1 MLDEPIRGVES
12 SDGDRS
18 TETAPPKDI
27 LETALDE
34 QRRDWMSGKRIL
46 AAELLLRHSE
56 VSSNPADAADLIY
69 HEYLLRNEL
78 GECPDWEEYLRDFPR
93 YVDRLRFLRQAD
105 QLVAEAFGSSDPVE
119 AAAAQLDDYEL
130 LEELG
135 RGGMGV
141 VFKARQKS
149 LKRLVA
155 VKMIRA
161 GEASDEEERKRFE
174 NEAQAVARLQHPN
187 IVQVYE
193 VGETD
198 GRQFLAL
205 EFVEGRSLARHLDGT
220 PLPARQAASMVET
233 LARAIHYAHEKQI
246 IHRDLKPSNV
256 LVAGTLDRC
265 ILKVTDF
272 GLAKRLDLK
281 ADTRTVGTLGTPSYM
296 APEQVDAQF
305 GAPDRRTDVYGLGA
319 ILYELLT
326 GRPPFRAESPLQ
338 TLKQVAEAEPARPR
352 LLNPAVPRD
361 LETVCLKCLQ
371 KDPAHR
377 YGSAAALAD
386 ELARFVKGEP
396 VRARPIGPGGRLVR
410 WYRRNPLVARLTAI
424 LVLAL
429 VGGIAG
435 IARQWRQADLERRNA
450 VASDL
455 EAEQLLSELIVSN
468 PVVPIFGY
476 RPAVPSVEPLLK
488 AAAHCKNHLQKN
500 PGDLALRIALTN
512 VYGRLGTLYLQ
523 RRQIAE
529 MEASF
534 HNARDLWEPLVSD
547 GTANP
552 VYRDWLATTYDWEAL
567 NPGIHHNWT
576 QELEL
581 IQRANRLWEELAE
594 EQPANL
600 DFMQKVRMSRSRMM
614 SAMLSRPARDSCLR
628 LAQDTKGQLVKLVQ
642 EEPSNRVLRKQLALT
657 CLVLGEICSWEPPV
671 GQPSS
676 FWREAHDHYKL
687 LAEAQG
693 DDILVKM
700 SLAASCRP
708 LIRGQSSDPYCIE
721 AVRML
726 EQADQNL
733 AALLKQNP
741 ECDWLREAL
750 LENYCVLALCHS
762 KVGRNADATKIVNN
776 DLQPLVA
783 TFAKQQADPAHGLFL
798 LRSLSK
804 AGGLLRES
812 KQPAAALTITRQAAA
827 LTLRYAA
834 NSMRDPGFLEQL
846 AIESAHLSAILH
858 QLGDATLSL
867 QMAELARDAYEEASR
882 ATPDGFGFDESLS
895 NVWMRIGK
903 AHWSLG
909 ARDKALAAL
918 RESAAIQKRLFE
930 REPSNR
936 ASRARL
942 SSCYDRLVY
951 FGSRSGDLSGAATAL
966 LEQEKL
972 WFDDVAELT
981 KTANAFEGLAAWVTV
996 GAKGQLTPRQQVEKS
1011 HYLSESKRIRDAA
1024 KLKSDSFVP
1033 GDERGA
1039 MAVRK

>member
-1 MLDEPIRGVES
+1 MFDEPSRGVES
-12 SDGDRS
+12 GGDDLS
-18 TETAPPKDI
+18 SQTAPPKDV
-27 LETALDE
+27 LEDALDE
-34 QRRDWMSGKRIL
+34 QRRDWMSGKRIR
-46 AAELLLRHSE
+46 ATELLLRLSE
-56 VSSNPADAADLIY
+56 VSSKPADAADLIY
-69 HEYLLRNEL
+69 HEYLLRAEL
-78 GECPDWEEYLRDFPR
+78 GECPDWEEYLRDFPLH
-93 YVDRLRFLRQAD
+93 VDRLQFLQEAD
-105 QLVAEAFGSSDPVE
+105 QLVEQALGAGDPTD
-119 AAAAQLDDYEL
+119 ATTAQLDDYEL

-155 VKMIRA
+155 VKMVRA
-161 GEASDEEERKRFE
+161 GEAVFDEEERKRFE
-174 NEAQAVARLQHPN
+174 NEAQTVARLQHPN
-187 IVQVYE
+187 IVQIYE

-198 GRQFLAL
+198 GRQFLSL

-265 ILKVTDF
+265 VLKVTDF
-272 GLAKRLDLK
+272 GLAKRLDLR

-296 APEQVDAQF
+296 APEQVEAQF
-305 GAPDRRTDVYGLGA
+305 GTPDRRTDVYGLGA

-386 ELARFVKGEP
+386 DLARFVKGEP

-410 WYRRNPLVARLTAI
+410 WYRRNPLVARLTAV

-435 IARQWRQADLERRNA
+435 IARQWRQAEVERRKA

-455 EAEQLLSELIVSN
+455 EAQQLLSEFIQSN
-468 PVVPIFGY
+468 PIVPVFGY
-476 RPAVPSVEPLLK
+476 RAAVPSVEPLLN
-488 AAAHCKNHLQKN
+488 AATHCKNHLRKS
-500 PGDLALRIALTN
+500 PGDLDLRIALTN

-523 RRQIAE
+523 RRQLAE
-529 MEASF
+529 MDASF
-534 HNARDLWEPLVSD
+534 RNARELWEPLVSD
-547 GTANP
+547 RLANA

-567 NPGIHHNWT
+567 NPGVHGNGTH
-576 QELEL
+576 LEL

-594 EQPANL
+594 EQPSNL

-614 SAMLSRPARDSCLR
+614 SVMLSRPARDSCLR

-671 GQPSS
+671 AQPSS
-676 FWREAHDHYKL
+676 FWRDAHDHYKI

-708 LIRGQSSDPYCIE
+708 LIRGQSSDPYYIE

-762 KVGRNADATKIVNN
+762 KVGRNANAAKIVN
-776 DLQPLVA
+776 DDIQPFVT
-783 TFAKQQADPAHGLFL
+783 TFTKQQVDPAHGLAL
-798 LRSLSK
+798 LRTLSK
-804 AGGLLRES
+804 ASSALWEG
-812 KQPAAALTITRQAAA
+812 KQPAAALAIARQGAA
-827 LTLRYAA
+827 LTLKYAA
-834 NSMRDPGFLEQL
+834 NSLRDPGFLEQL
-846 AIESAHLSAILH
+846 GYASIGYSAILN
-858 QLGDATLSL
+858 QLGDARLSL
-867 QMAELARDAYEEASR
+867 QMAELARDAYEEAGR
-882 ATPDGFGFDESLS
+882 ATPDGIGFDNSLQ
-895 NVWMRIGK
+895 NAWTRIGK

-909 ARDKALAAL
+909 ARDKALAAF
-918 RESAAIQKRLFE
+918 RESAAIQKRIFE
-930 REPSNR
+930 REPSNHE
-936 ASRARL
+936 SRATL

-951 FGSRSGDLSGAATAL
+951 FGSRAGDLSGAAAAL
-966 LEQEKL
+966 LEREKL
-972 WFDDVAELT
+972 WSDDTVELR
-981 KTANAFEGLAAWVTV
+981 KTADSFEGLAGWVTV
-996 GAKGQLTPRQQVEKS
+996 RAKGQLTPPQQAERS
-1011 HYLSESKRIRDAA
+1011 HYLAESKRLRDAA
-1024 KLKSDSFVP
+1024 NRKGTAGAPAVI
-1033 GDERGA
+1033 GDRS
-1039 MAVRK
+1039 